1 MVTLGIT
8 TMPRKKNLILAA
20 SAVIV
25 LLVAYN
31 TIFRWPALE
40 QAEDKQQKLIAAIED
55 RQWGRVQRLTSEGY
69 ADSLG
74 LDRDQLILAL
84 KDVGFLTGSDFEL
97 NWEQREKQRDG
108 AAVVITG
115 NLRMSGG
122 LGPGASHVESYSR
135 SFAGKPFTFRWR
147 KTGRLPW
154 KWQLA
159 SVHHADATLPPDYR
173 PGEIRTSFSR
183 GEF

>member
-1 MVTLGIT
+1 
-8 TMPRKKNLILAA
+8 MPRKKNLILAA

-74 LDRDQLILAL
+74 LDRDQLI
-84 KDVGFLTGSDFEL
+84 
-97 NWEQREKQRDG
+97 
-108 AAVVITG
+108 
-115 NLRMSGG
+115 
-122 LGPGASHVESYSR
+122 
-135 SFAGKPFTFRWR
+135 RWR